1 MRIVKAGFER
11 ITEKDPIKKIE
22 QIARV
27 CYKSEDKI
35 CEGSA
40 VKMVGA
46 LVRSNHYAMLEHGSI
61 IMEVGVEAYSFII
74 NTIRKLQEEYGVESM
89 LRYTDV
95 LYSGRYIVS
104 GNLRMWLE
112 FVEYISMLHLPMYGG
127 IWKAL
132 EADKYKP
139 VFDAYRWENLTGGDM
154 VKVVDPEYLTD
165 KERLVH
171 EDLSI
176 KFIVD
181 RGVSHEIVRH
191 RKASFAQESTR
202 YCNYG
207 KSGEVVFVEPPF
219 IRTSGG
225 VLLAKG
231 VSWKYAMQNS
241 EISYLDMIS
250 KGCKPQEARD
260 VLPTSVKTELV
271 MTANLKEWI
280 HFFDLRALGT
290 TGAPH
295 PQMLEV
301 AVPAMQ
307 DVISDHKFLED
318 YLEV

>member
-46 LVRSNHYAMLEHGSI
+46 LVRSHHYAMLEHGSI

-74 NTIRKLQEEYGVESM
+74 NTIRALQEAYGVEIM

-95 LYSGRYIVS
+95 FYSGRYIVS

-112 FVEYISMLHLPMYGG
+112 FVEYISMLHLPMYGE

-132 EADKYKP
+132 EADEYKP
-139 VFDAYRWENLTGGDM
+139 VFDDYKCENFTGGDM

-207 KSGEVVFVEPPF
+207 KSGEVVFILPCF
-219 IRTSGG
+219 LGSDRDILRG
-225 VLLAKG
+225 VWEHNC
-231 VSWKYAMQNS
+231 SES
-241 EISYLDMIS
+241 EIAYHTMIQL
-250 KGCKPQEARD
+250 GAKPQEARD
-260 VLPTSVKTELV
+260 VLSTSVKTEVV
-271 MTANLKEWI
+271 MTANLNEWV

-307 DVISDHKFLED
+307 DVISDHEFLEA

>member
-22 QIARV
+22 QVARV

-46 LVRSNHYAMLEHGSI
+46 LVRSHHYAMLEHGSI
-61 IMEVGVEAYSFII
+61 IMEVGVEPYSFII

-95 LYSGRYIVS
+95 FYSGRYIVS

-207 KSGEVVFVEPPF
+207 KSGEVAF
-219 IRTSGG
+219 ILPCFLGSDRDTMRG
-225 VLLAKG
+225 VWEHNC
-231 VSWKYAMQNS
+231 SES
-241 EISYLDMIS
+241 EIAYHTMIQL
-250 KGCKPQEARD
+250 GAKPQEARD
-260 VLPTSVKTELV
+260 VLSTSVKTEVV
-271 MTANLKEWI
+271 MTANLNEWI
-280 HFFDLRALGT
+280 HFFNLRAIGT

>member
-22 QIARV
+22 KIARV

-46 LVRSNHYAMLEHGSI
+46 LVRSHHYAMLEHGSI

-74 NTIRKLQEEYGVESM
+74 NTIRALQEAYGVEIM

-95 LYSGRYIVS
+95 FYSGRYIVS

-112 FVEYISMLHLPMYGG
+112 FVKYISMLHLPMYGE

-132 EADKYKP
+132 EADEYKP
-139 VFDAYRWENLTGGDM
+139 VFDAYRWENLIGGDM

-165 KERLVH
+165 KERMVH

-207 KSGEVVFVEPPF
+207 KSGEVVFILPCFLGSDRE
-219 IRTSGG
+219 ILRG
-225 VLLAKG
+225 VWEHNC
-231 VSWKYAMQNS
+231 SES
-241 EISYLDMIS
+241 EIAYHTMIQL
-250 KGCKPQEARD
+250 GAKPQEARD
-260 VLPTSVKTELV
+260 VLSTSVKTEVV
-271 MTANLKEWI
+271 MTANLNEWV

-301 AVPAMQ
+301 SVPAMQ

>member
-1 MRIVKAGFER
+1 
-11 ITEKDPIKKIE
+11 
-22 QIARV
+22 
-27 CYKSEDKI
+27 
-35 CEGSA
+35 
-40 VKMVGA
+40 
-46 LVRSNHYAMLEHGSI
+46 
-61 IMEVGVEAYSFII
+61 
-74 NTIRKLQEEYGVESM
+74 
-89 LRYTDV
+89 
-95 LYSGRYIVS
+95 
-104 GNLRMWLE
+104 
-112 FVEYISMLHLPMYGG
+112 
-127 IWKAL
+127 
-132 EADKYKP
+132 
-139 VFDAYRWENLTGGDM
+139 M

-165 KERLVH
+165 KERMVH

-207 KSGEVVFVEPPF
+207 KSGEVVFILPCFLGSDRE
-219 IRTSGG
+219 ILRG
-225 VLLAKG
+225 VWEHNC
-231 VSWKYAMQNS
+231 SES
-241 EISYLDMIS
+241 EIAYHTMIQL
-250 KGCKPQEARD
+250 GAKPQEARD
-260 VLPTSVKTELV
+260 VLSTSVKTEVV
-271 MTANLKEWI
+271 MTANLNEWI

>member
-22 QIARV
+22 KIARV

-46 LVRSNHYAMLEHGSI
+46 LVRSHHYAMLEHGSI

-74 NTIRKLQEEYGVESM
+74 NTIRALQEAYGVEIM

-95 LYSGRYIVS
+95 FYSGRYIVS

-112 FVEYISMLHLPMYGG
+112 FVKYISMLHLPMYGE

-132 EADKYKP
+132 EADEYKP
-139 VFDAYRWENLTGGDM
+139 VFDAYRWENLIGGDM

-165 KERLVH
+165 KERMVH

-207 KSGEVVFVEPPF
+207 KSGEVVFILPCFLGSDRE
-219 IRTSGG
+219 ILRG
-225 VLLAKG
+225 VWEHNC
-231 VSWKYAMQNS
+231 SES
-241 EISYLDMIS
+241 EIAYHTMIQL
-250 KGCKPQEARD
+250 GAKPQEARD
-260 VLPTSVKTELV
+260 VLSTSVKTEVV
-271 MTANLKEWI
+271 MTANLNEWI

>member
-1 MRIVKAGFER
+1 MRLVKAGFER

-22 QIARV
+22 QVARV

-40 VKMVGA
+40 EKMVRS
-46 LVRSNHYAMLEHGSI
+46 LVRSKHYAMLEHGSI
-61 IMEVGVEAYSFII
+61 IMEASIEGYTDLKRLVGKI
-74 NTIRKLQEEYGVESM
+74 KEEYGVDVM
-89 LRYTDV
+89 LRFTDV
-95 LYSGRYIVS
+95 CYSGRFLIS
-104 GNLRMWLE
+104 GNMRMWLE
-112 FVEYISMLHLPMYGG
+112 LIDFVNENDELILDVGVYNIL
-127 IWKAL
+127 KR
-132 EADKYKP
+132 EEYKP
-139 VFDAYRWENLTGGDM
+139 IFDNYTDMQVRDAGAFMVVQVEDLTHNE
-154 VKVVDPEYLTD
+154 K
-165 KERLVH
+165 LVH

-207 KSGEVVFVEPPF
+207 KSGEVVFIEPCM
-219 IRTSGG
+219 IEGR
-225 VLLAKG
+225 LYKEWAH
-231 VSWKYAMQNS
+231 ACMDS
-241 EISYLDMIS
+241 EEHYLEMLQW
-250 KGCKPQEARD
+250 GAKPQEARD
-260 VLPTSVKTELV
+260 VLSTSVKTEVV

-280 HFFDLRALGT
+280 HFFNLRALGT

-307 DVISDHKFLED
+307 DVISDHEFLED

>member
-46 LVRSNHYAMLEHGSI
+46 LVRSHHYAMLEHGSI
-61 IMEVGVEAYSFII
+61 IMEVGVEVYSFII

-95 LYSGRYIVS
+95 FYSGRYIVS

-112 FVEYISMLHLPMYGG
+112 FVEYISMLHLPMHGG

-139 VFDAYRWENLTGGDM
+139 VFDAYRWENLIGGDM

-165 KERLVH
+165 KEKLVH

-207 KSGEVVFVEPPF
+207 KSGEVVFILPCFLGSDRDTMRGIWEHNC
-219 IRTSGG
+219 SE
-225 VLLAKG
+225 
-231 VSWKYAMQNS
+231 S
-241 EISYLDMIS
+241 EIAYHTMIQL
-250 KGCKPQEARD
+250 GAKPQEARD
-260 VLPTSVKTELV
+260 VLSTSVKTEVV
-271 MTANLKEWI
+271 MTANLYEWI
-280 HFFDLRALGT
+280 HFFNLRAIGT

-301 AVPAMQ
+301 AVPAMEQ
-307 DVISDHKFLED
+307 VVKEYPFIKD
-318 YLEV
+318 YLEG

>member
-1 MRIVKAGFER
+1 MRLVKAGFER

-22 QIARV
+22 QVARV

-40 VKMVGA
+40 EKMVRS
-46 LVRSNHYAMLEHGSI
+46 LVRSKHYSMLEHGSI
-61 IMEVGVEAYSFII
+61 IMEASIEGYTDLKRLVDKI
-74 NTIRKLQEEYGVESM
+74 KEEYGVDVM
-89 LRYTDV
+89 LRFTDV
-95 LYSGRYIVS
+95 CYSGRFLIS
-104 GNLRMWLE
+104 GNMRMWLE
-112 FVEYISMLHLPMYGG
+112 LIDFVNENDELILDVGVYNIL
-127 IWKAL
+127 KR
-132 EADKYKP
+132 EEYKP
-139 VFDAYRWENLTGGDM
+139 IFDNYTDMQVRDAGAFMVVQVEDLTHNE
-154 VKVVDPEYLTD
+154 K
-165 KERLVH
+165 LVH

-207 KSGEVVFVEPPF
+207 KSGEVAF
-219 IRTSGG
+219 ILPCFLGSDRDILRG
-225 VLLAKG
+225 VWEHNC
-231 VSWKYAMQNS
+231 SES
-241 EISYLDMIS
+241 EIAYHTMIQL
-250 KGCKPQEARD
+250 GAKPQEARD
-260 VLPTSVKTELV
+260 VLSTSVKTEVV
-271 MTANLKEWI
+271 MTANLNEWI